1 MTIPIDLP
9 GRKEYRRK
17 FMRDGFVVIENA
29 LQDQDVGILSREAD
43 NLMNFLMSEDVDI
56 MQQLG
61 GVIEPISS
69 GYIDIP
75 LSQMYIFSKTA
86 YSRLRDMVTE
96 EPDSVTDILF
106 STMPEWA
113 KVMLPEETEDDKLC
127 LFNEQYI
134 VKTPRS
140 ESVSS
145 FEWHQ
150 DSQYMDASAQ
160 NSYPVVSCWTALDDI
175 NLSNGTL
182 VIEPF
187 PRPMP
192 ENKSGYVELSTK
204 LTSKE
209 EYIKYHQNISSFY
222 EAAMDPAAAVQIAQS
237 APPNEPVINR
247 PTIGYIEHFDGTQWT
262 YERQAPVL
270 VDIPAGSVVFMSGFV
285 RHCSLGNGS
294 MKFRRAFMPQYSIGK
309 VMNAEGGYISLAV
322 PCTVKNEEVGDA
334 DMGLGDADE
343 I

>member
-1 MTIPIDLP
+1 MATLVDIP
-9 GRKEYRRK
+9 GKEEYRRK
-17 FMRDGFVVIENA
+17 FLRDGFVVIENV
-29 LQDQDVGILSREAD
+29 LQYQDVGILLREAD

-86 YSRLRDMVTE
+86 YSRLRNMVTE
-96 EPDSVTDILF
+96 DPDSVTDILF
-106 STMPEWA
+106 STLPEWV
-113 KVMLPEETEDDKLC
+113 KGMLPSETEDDKLC

-160 NSYPVVSCWTALDDI
+160 SSYPVVSCWTALDDV

-182 VIEPF
+182 IIEPF

-192 ENKSGYVELSTK
+192 ADKSGYVELSTR
-204 LTSKE
+204 LTDKE
-209 EYIKYHQNISSFY
+209 EYIKYHQKISSFY
-222 EAAMDPAAAVQIAQS
+222 ETAMDPAAAVQIAQC
-237 APPNEPVINR
+237 ALPNEPVNR
-247 PTIGYIEHFDGTQWT
+247 PTIGYIEHLDAAELK

-270 VDIPAGSVVFMSGFV
+270 VDIPAGSVVFLSGFV

-309 VMNAEGGYISLAV
+309 VMNDEGGYISLAV
-322 PCTVKNEEVGDA
+322 PCTVKHEEAGDV
-334 DMGLGDADE
+334 DMGSGDADE

>member
-1 MTIPIDLP
+1 MTTLFDIP
-9 GRKEYRRK
+9 GREEYRRK
-17 FMRDGFVVIENA
+17 FLRDGFVVIENV
-29 LQDQDVGILSREAD
+29 LQHQDVGILLREAD

-75 LSQMYIFSKTA
+75 LSQMYIFSKSA
-86 YSRLRDMVTE
+86 YSRLRNMVTE
-96 EPDSVTDILF
+96 DPDSVTDILF

-113 KVMLPEETEDDKLC
+113 KVMLPIETEDDKLC

-140 ESVSS
+140 ESISS

-160 NSYPVVSCWTALDDI
+160 SSYPVVSCWTALDDV

-187 PRPMP
+187 PRPVT
-192 ENKSGYVELSTK
+192 EDKSGYVELSTT
-204 LTSKE
+204 LTDKE
-209 EYIKYHQNISSFY
+209 EYIRYHQKISSFY
-222 EAAMDPAAAVQIAQS
+222 ETPLDPAAAMQIAQS
-237 APPNEPVINR
+237 APPNEPVLNR
-247 PTIGYIEHFDGTQWT
+247 PTIGYIEHLDAANLK
-262 YERQAPVL
+262 YERQAPIL
-270 VDIPAGSVVFMSGFV
+270 VDIPAGSVVFLSGFV

-309 VMNAEGGYISLAV
+309 VMNGEGGYISLAV
-322 PCTVKNEEVGDA
+322 PCTVKHEESDDA
-334 DMGLGDADE
+334 DMGSGDADE

>member
-1 MTIPIDLP
+1 MTTLVDIP
-9 GRKEYRRK
+9 GREEYRRK
-17 FMRDGFVVIENA
+17 FLRDGFVVIEN
-29 LQDQDVGILSREAD
+29 AD

-86 YSRLRDMVTE
+86 YSRLRNMVTE
-96 EPDSVTDILF
+96 DPDSVTDILF

-113 KVMLPEETEDDKLC
+113 KVMLPNETEDDKLC

-140 ESVSS
+140 ESISS

-160 NSYPVVSCWTALDDI
+160 SSYPVVSCWTALDDV

-187 PRPMP
+187 PRPMTKD
-192 ENKSGYVELSTK
+192 KSGYVELSTT
-204 LTSKE
+204 LTDKE
-209 EYIKYHQNISSFY
+209 EYIRYHQKISSFY
-222 EAAMDPAAAVQIAQS
+222 ETALDPAAAMLIAQS

-247 PTIGYIEHFDGTQWT
+247 PTIGYIEHLDAAKLK
-262 YERQAPVL
+262 YERQEPVL
-270 VDIPAGSVVFMSGFV
+270 VDIPAGSVVFLSGFV

-309 VMNAEGGYISLAV
+309 VMNGEGGYISLAV
-322 PCTVKNEEVGDA
+322 PCTVKHEESGDA
-334 DMGLGDADE
+334 DMGSGDADE